1 MIRFIMIL
9 VLTYDYRFIDGREV
23 VIFLM
28 DIKRVIEDFRVM
40 FLDV

>member
-1 MIRFIMIL
+1 MIL